1 MSTEKEHVALP
12 QLVGVASQRRRRTDV
27 EDSWRPLGP
36 DDLPLERFRSP
47 EDDQLA
53 DELFPTAYMSR
64 YVMTTARRPFS
75 TETAAAAA
83 PARPR
88 RLSLH
93 AIALKFRGG
102 NHH

>member
-1 MSTEKEHVALP
+1 MSVEKQHVAHP
-12 QLVGVASQRRRRTDV
+12 QLMGVAAQRRRRTDV
-27 EDSWRPLGP
+27 EESWRPLGP

-64 YVMTTARRPFS
+64 YVMTTARQPLS
-75 TETAAAAA
+75 TEAAVAVA
-83 PARPR
+83 PEPRR
-88 RLSLH
+88 RLSLQ

-102 NHH
+102 DH